1 MVTSG
6 VGFSFDDIMYR
17 QGDGVAVESP
27 LGLLLA
33 HIFVGYCESLIMITS
48 ILRLTFI
55 VVLLMIALRTVW
67 ISVR

>member
-1 MVTSG
+1 MLMVTSG

-33 HIFVGYCESLIMITS
+33 NILNILLVIVSL
-48 ILRLTFI
+48 
-55 VVLLMIALRTVW
+55 LL
-67 ISVR
+67 